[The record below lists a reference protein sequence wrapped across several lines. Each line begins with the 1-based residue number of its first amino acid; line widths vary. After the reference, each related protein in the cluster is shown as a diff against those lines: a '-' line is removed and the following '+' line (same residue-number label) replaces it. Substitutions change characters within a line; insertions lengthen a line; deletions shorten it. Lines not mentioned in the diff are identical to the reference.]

1 MGKDLKIKDSV
12 SSPPYKV
19 WGSFFDKKSFA
30 WVNKLFWE
38 NFWLDVLHG
47 FFYQIMQGGKLMVDR
62 LQRLSQVSFSSHWP
76 WPGLLIYHSKSLHCK
91 WGIEFEKHLLH
102 FLPLGLGCS
111 CKACLLF
118 WKIIVVTYFWCLL
131 DLQIYGP
138 LLEKWVRALHA
149 ESEESWLKPRSR

>member
-1 MGKDLKIKDSV
+1 MSPLPPTKYGEAFLIK
-12 SSPPYKV
+12 K
-19 WGSFFDKKSFA
+19 A
-30 WVNKLFWE
+30 
-38 NFWLDVLHG
+38 LHG
-47 FFYQIMQGGKLMVDR
+47 WTNFFGKIFGWMFYMVFFYQIMQGGKLMVDR

-76 WPGLLIYHSKSLHCK
+76 WPGLLIYHSKSLHRK

-118 WKIIVVTYFWCLL
+118 WKIILVTYFWCLL